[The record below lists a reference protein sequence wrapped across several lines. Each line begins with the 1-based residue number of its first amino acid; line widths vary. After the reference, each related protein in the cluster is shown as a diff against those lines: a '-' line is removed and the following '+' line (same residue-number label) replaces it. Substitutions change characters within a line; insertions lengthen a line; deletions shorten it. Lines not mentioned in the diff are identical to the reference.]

1 MNRLTFFHVLCP
13 VQLTFFH
20 RLTFFILEDE
30 FVEES
35 DGLLLF
41 MQPSQ
46 IPFRI
51 SEIRWWRE
59 S

>member
-1 MNRLTFFHVLCP
+1 MNRLTFFHVLCL
-13 VQLTFFH
+13 VKLTFFH

-41 MQPSQ
+41 M
-46 IPFRI
+46 
-51 SEIRWWRE
+51 
-59 S
+59 